1 MENVE
6 KEIME
11 KIDEMK
17 DEIIKF
23 HQQLVQRPSEVP
35 PGKYRKISKFV
46 AEKMNELG
54 MRAEIRRNNVLAELG
69 TGKGPSL
76 IFNAHFDTVPVFD
89 GWTKDPLGGELIE
102 NKIYGRGAADDKA
115 CVAAEIFAV
124 KALIDTGVDLNG
136 KLIITAVV
144 NEEIGGLGGTEY
156 LVNEEIVKGDV
167 CLLGDA
173 PVDYPIAYTEGGF
186 QISFNITGIRRHL
199 MAYPDLPSPNRNKY
213 SGINAIHKML
223 KIMNF
228 LMKLQEDFNK
238 EETKYPYHPN
248 LPSKISSVTFS
259 KIEGG
264 TSLTAVPDKCL
275 LQCWISLIPEHDAES
290 IKTKI
295 LDFIEELKKEDPDLD
310 ILVQIPVTIGPQIA
324 DINSDFAK
332 IVKKSFKLVYGEERE
347 FKLFMA
353 TDDAHL
359 FQEKEI
365 ETISIGPFRGEN
377 QIHAQDE
384 FVFVEDL
391 INTTKLYALTALNY
405 LK

>member
-1 MENVE
+1 MENIE

-11 KIDEMK
+11 KINKMK

-23 HQQLVQRPSEVP
+23 HQQLVQMPSEVP
-35 PGKYRKISKFV
+35 PGKYRKISKYI
-46 AEKMNELG
+46 AEKINELG
-54 MRAEIRRNNVLAELG
+54 MTAEIKRNNVLAELG
-69 TGKGPSL
+69 NSNGPSL

-115 CVAAEIFAV
+115 CVTAEIFAA
-124 KALIDTGVDLNG
+124 KALIDAGVDLNG

-144 NEEIGGLGGTEY
+144 NEEIGGIGGTEY
-156 LVNEEIVKGDV
+156 LVNEEIVR
-167 CLLGDA
+167 GDA
-173 PVDYPIAYTEGGF
+173 PSDYPIAYTEGGF
-186 QISFNITGIRRHL
+186 QISFNITGIRRHS

-228 LMKLQEDFNK
+228 LMELQEDFNK
-238 EETKYPYHPN
+238 EETKYPCHPD

-259 KIEGG
+259 MIEGG

-275 LQCWISLIPEHDAES
+275 LQCWISLIPEHDAEN

-295 LDFIEELKKEDPDLD
+295 LNYIEELKKDDTDLD
-310 ILVQIPVTIGPQIA
+310 IFVQIPVTIGPQIA
-324 DINSDFAK
+324 EINSDFAK
-332 IVKKSFKLVYGEERE
+332 IVKKSFKIVYGEDRE

-359 FQEKEI
+359 FQEKGI
-365 ETISIGPFRGEN
+365 QTISIGPFRGES

-384 FVFVEDL
+384 LVYIEDL

>member
-1 MENVE
+1 MENIE
-6 KEIME
+6 KDIMNR
-11 KIDEMK
+11 IDNLR

-23 HQQLVQRPSEVP
+23 HQQLIQMPSEVP

-54 MRAEIRRNNVLAELG
+54 MTTKIKRNNVLAELG

-115 CVAAEIFAV
+115 CVAAEIFAA
-124 KALIDTGVDLNG
+124 KALIDAGIDLKG

-144 NEEIGGLGGTEY
+144 NEEIGGLGGTKY
-156 LVNEEIVKGDV
+156 LVNEEIVKGDA
-167 CLLGDA
+167 CLLGDV
-173 PVDYPIAYTEGGF
+173 PSDYPIAYTDGAF
-186 QISFNITGIRRHL
+186 QIGFDITGIRRHF
-199 MAYPDLPSPNRNKY
+199 MYPDLSPPHRNKY

-228 LMKLQEDFNK
+228 LMELQEDFKK
-238 EETKYPYHPN
+238 EETKYPYHPD

-264 TSLTAVPDKCL
+264 TSLTAIPDKCFL
-275 LQCWISLIPEHDAES
+275 RCFISLIPEHDAES

-295 LDFIEELKKEDPDLD
+295 LNFIEELKKEDPDLD
-310 ILVQIPVTIGPQIA
+310 ILVQIPVTIEPQIA

-332 IVKKSFKLVYGEERE
+332 IVKKSFKIVYGEERE

-359 FQEKEI
+359 FQNKGI
-365 ETISIGPFRGEN
+365 NTISIGPFRGEN
-377 QIHAQDE
+377 NIHAQDE
-384 FVFVEDL
+384 FVYVEDL
-391 INTTKLYALTALNY
+391 INTTKLFAITALNY